1 MAVKISKA
9 TLNNLEVR
17 DKPYEVY
24 DSKIT
29 GLFVRVYAS
38 GRKKYVVEYARK
50 RKETIGTVGIMTLEG
65 AREEA
70 IRLIL
75 LAKENGGV
83 LPTPQP
89 KQSSLSLRA
98 FIDEHYSPWMTQQ
111 RKNHEKDLSTLLS
124 AFAPLMDQPLNEI
137 TYKQID
143 DLRTEWL
150 SNGNKA
156 STVNRKTTTLKGLY
170 SRALE
175 WEIVSTSP
183 LANMSDLPVDENKH
197 PRYLT
202 KHEEQRLFAQLDARE
217 SKMKL
222 ERESANQW
230 RQQRHTSPLPDL
242 TQQEFAD
249 HLKPMVMTLLL
260 TGMRRGELFNLKWK
274 DVRFSTNHV
283 TATYTKNGKSRNIP
297 IHPTLKKALKAWR
310 PELASEDCYVFPSS
324 SGGRMTDIKTAFNK
338 LIDDAKISDFRLHD
352 LRHTFASNLVMRGV
366 PLNTVRELPGHSDIK
381 MTLRYA
387 HLSPDNLAQAIS
399 FLETPED

>member
-1 MAVKISKA
+1 MAVKFSKA

-29 GLFVRVYAS
+29 GLFIRVYAS

-183 LANMSDLPVDENKH
+183 LANMSDLPVDENGDFQGSC
-197 PRYLT
+197 RV
-202 KHEEQRLFAQLDARE
+202 
-217 SKMKL
+217 S
-222 ERESANQW
+222 
-230 RQQRHTSPLPDL
+230 
-242 TQQEFAD
+242 
-249 HLKPMVMTLLL
+249 V
-260 TGMRRGELFNLKWK
+260 
-274 DVRFSTNHV
+274 
-283 TATYTKNGKSRNIP
+283 SRC
-297 IHPTLKKALKAWR
+297 L
-310 PELASEDCYVFPSS
+310 
-324 SGGRMTDIKTAFNK
+324 
-338 LIDDAKISDFRLHD
+338 
-352 LRHTFASNLVMRGV
+352 
-366 PLNTVRELPGHSDIK
+366 
-381 MTLRYA
+381 
-387 HLSPDNLAQAIS
+387 
-399 FLETPED
+399 